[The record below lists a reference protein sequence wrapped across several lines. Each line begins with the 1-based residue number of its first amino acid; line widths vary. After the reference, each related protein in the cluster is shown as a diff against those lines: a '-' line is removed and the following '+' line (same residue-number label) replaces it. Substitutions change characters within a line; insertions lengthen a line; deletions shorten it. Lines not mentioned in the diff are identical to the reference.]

1 MPQLSWIGAVA
12 AWVADVFIH
21 IYAVLAIAPVL
32 PFAVVWLAVYFYKK
46 EKKLATK
53 RAMDVTTAL
62 LIGVVA
68 VLFNDVFGST
78 FGIYLLL
85 LVFLLGFGLLGNMQQ
100 RAKGKVDLRRT
111 ARAVWRLGFM
121 GLSAAYVLLMAIGI
135 TKNLW

>member
-1 MPQLSWIGAVA
+1 MGTVIGWIV
-12 AWVADVFIH
+12 DIFIQ
-21 IYAVLAIAPVL
+21 IYAVLAIAPAI
-32 PFAVVWLAVYFYKK
+32 PFAIVWIAVYLYKK

-68 VLFNDVFGST
+68 VLYDDVFQST
-78 FGIYLLL
+78 FGIYLLIL
-85 LVFLLGFGLLGNMQQ
+85 LFLLGFGLLGNMQQ

-121 GLSAAYVLLMAIGI
+121 GLSAAYVLLMAVGLVQ
-135 TKNLW
+135 NLW

>member
-1 MPQLSWIGAVA
+1 MAWIGNVIDG
-12 AWVADVFIH
+12 VVDIVIH
-21 IYAVLAIAPVL
+21 IYAFLAIAPVL
-32 PFAVVWLAVYFYKK
+32 PFAVVWTVVYIYKK

-62 LIGVVA
+62 LVGVVA
-68 VLFNDVFGST
+68 VLYNDVFGST
-78 FGIYLLL
+78 FGLYLLML
-85 LVFLLGFGLLGNMQQ
+85 IFLLAFGLLGNMQQ

-121 GLSAAYVLLMAIGI
+121 GLTAAYVLLMTVGL

>member
-1 MPQLSWIGAVA
+1 M
-12 AWVADVFIH
+12 
-21 IYAVLAIAPVL
+21 L
-32 PFAVVWLAVYFYKK
+32 PFAFVWLAVYIYKK

-53 RAMDVTTAL
+53 RAMDVTTAM

-68 VLFNDVFGST
+68 VLFNDVFDST
-78 FGIYLLL
+78 FGLYLLL
-85 LVFLLGFGLLGNMQQ
+85 LLFLLGFGLLGNLQQ

-121 GLSAAYVLLMAIGI
+121 GLAAAYVLLMAIGL